1 MGTVNFGSAEDQF
14 IKDFK
19 GVLDTLNQSQIDR
32 ILRAPIGTNV
42 EGLNVTNTS
51 QQAIRKFN
59 LVREVNPD
67 STFVGGSGTKSE
79 TGTAKELLEIDAARV
94 ATSQRKINSLQSE
107 LEFAERIRNVGFEE
121 ADILRQVDEI
131 TKNLNAEELKL
142 LETGELNVRTLVEK
156 NIEAKKLIENSRDI
170 GSNFEKIGE
179 SIASGVSDNLT
190 AAIQGTKTL
199 GDAAKSILNDLSST
213 LIRLGVNTLLS
224 KIPGFGGLPIL
235 GGKAKGGPVKAGGS
249 FVVGEKGPE
258 LFVPKRS
265 GTIIPNDKLGGGST
279 NISVNVDASGSSV
292 QGDEQQSKELGR
304 AISAAIQSEL
314 LKQKRPGGL
323 LR

>member
-131 TKNLNAEELKL
+131 TKNLKKTKNHN
-142 LETGELNVRTLVEK
+142 ET
-156 NIEAKKLIENSRDI
+156 
-170 GSNFEKIGE
+170 
-179 SIASGVSDNLT
+179 
-190 AAIQGTKTL
+190 
-199 GDAAKSILNDLSST
+199 
-213 LIRLGVNTLLS
+213 S
-224 KIPGFGGLPIL
+224 KF
-235 GGKAKGGPVKAGGS
+235 
-249 FVVGEKGPE
+249 
-258 LFVPKRS
+258 
-265 GTIIPNDKLGGGST
+265 
-279 NISVNVDASGSSV
+279 
-292 QGDEQQSKELGR
+292 
-304 AISAAIQSEL
+304 
-314 LKQKRPGGL
+314 
-323 LR
+323 